1 MNRIIKKYITG
12 KPLWYNILIGLT
24 LVFLLG
30 LIFSLSLNWI
40 TQHGVAR
47 NVPSVT
53 GKKIDEV
60 RDLLEDQGFQVVIQD
75 SVYYDSLPP
84 SVVIKQIPEPDA
96 VVKVNRTVYVTI
108 NRTVPPDVEM
118 PNLVGYS
125 FRNAELVLA
134 NMGLR
139 LGDTTFRPDFAKNSV
154 LEQLYD
160 GKTIG
165 AGTKIKVGS
174 SISLVLGTGI
184 GNEEM
189 AVPRLLG
196 LTYEEAKILLESQGL
211 ILGVALPDP
220 DVKDTANAFVYRQSP
235 NTRDD
240 KGRQFRIRPG
250 QMMDIWL
257 SAQKPNVDSLEK
269 SMRAP
274 SVNPDGQ
281 KTENDF

>member
-1 MNRIIKKYITG
+1 MVAFI
-12 KPLWYNILIGLT
+12 

-30 LIFSLSLNWI
+30 LIFTLSLNWI

-47 NVPSVT
+47 TVPSVT
-53 GKKIDEV
+53 GKNIDEV

-75 SVYYDSLPP
+75 SVYYDSLAP
-84 SVVIKQIPEPDA
+84 SVVIKQIPAPDA

-108 NRTVPPDVEM
+108 NRVVPPDVEM

-125 FRNAELVLA
+125 FRNAELVLS

-154 LEQLYD
+154 LEQLYK
-160 GKTIG
+160 GQII
-165 AGTKIKVGS
+165 APGTKLKVGS
-174 SISLVLGTGI
+174 AISLVLGTGI

-196 LTYEEAKILLESQGL
+196 LTYAEAKILLEAQGI
-211 ILGVALPDP
+211 ILGAVIPDP
-220 DVKDTANAFVYRQSP
+220 LVRDTTSAFVYRQSP
-235 NTRDD
+235 NAKDE

-257 SAQKPNVDSLEK
+257 SVDRPNVDSLEK
-269 SMRAP
+269 AMRAP
-274 SVNPDGQ
+274 LEEEPIEE
-281 KTENDF
+281 ENDF